1 LGKAEGSIGDVME
14 FTGKFDSISTDWKTG
29 QRKVTFTVNESTA
42 IDQLVELEG
51 VDKLSIKAD
60 KYRQKRSLDA
70 NGLMW
75 VCLQS
80 IATALRAN
88 KWDIYLQMLKRYG
101 KYTYICVKPSVV
113 EAVKQQW
120 RETEELGE
128 VQINGQTAI
137 QLLCY
142 FGSSTYNTKEF
153 SVLLDG
159 VISEMK
165 EMGLDTPTSE
175 DMRRSLEIWEKNY
188 GKT

>member
-1 LGKAEGSIGDVME
+1 
-14 FTGKFDSISTDWKTG
+14 
-29 QRKVTFTVNESTA
+29 VNE
-42 IDQLVELEG
+42 IDNIKDA
-51 VDKLSIKAD
+51 DKLSIKAV

-70 NGLMW
+70 NALLW
-75 VCLQS
+75 VMLQS
-80 IATALRAN
+80 IATTLRAD
-88 KWDIYLQMLKRYG
+88 KWQIYLQMLKRYG

-120 RETEELGE
+120 RECEELGE
-128 VQINGQTAI
+128 VNINGQTAI
-137 QLLCY
+137 QMLCY

-175 DMRRSLEIWEKNY
+175 DMKRSLEQWERMRN
-188 GKT
+188 G

>member
-1 LGKAEGSIGDVME
+1 M
-14 FTGKFDSISTDWKTG
+14 
-29 QRKVTFTVNESTA
+29 
-42 IDQLVELEG
+42 
-51 VDKLSIKAD
+51 

-70 NGLMW
+70 NALLW
-75 VCLQS
+75 VMLQS
-80 IATALRAN
+80 IATTLRAD
-88 KWDIYLQMLKRYG
+88 KWQIYLQMLKRYG

-120 RETEELGE
+120 RECEELGE
-128 VQINGQTAI
+128 VSINGQPAI
-137 QLLCY
+137 QMLCY

-175 DMRRSLEIWEKNY
+175 DMKRSLEQWERMQN
-188 GKT
+188 G

>member
-1 LGKAEGSIGDVME
+1 ME
-14 FTGKFDSISTDWKTG
+14 FTGKIKDVSRDWQTG
-29 QRKVTFTVNESTA
+29 QCNITFTINEPSAVNE
-42 IDQLVELEG
+42 IDNIKDA
-51 VDKLSIKAD
+51 DKLSIKAV
-60 KYRQKRSLDA
+60 KFRQKRSLDA
-70 NGLMW
+70 NALLW

-80 IATALRAN
+80 IATTLRAD
-88 KWDIYLQMLKRYG
+88 KWQIYLQMLKRYG

-128 VQINGQTAI
+128 VQINGQTAV

-142 FGSSTYNTKEF
+142 FGSSTYNTQEF
-153 SVLLDG
+153 STLLDG

-175 DMRRSLEIWEKNY
+175 DMKRSLEQWERMQN
-188 GKT
+188 G